1 MDEETKKS
9 RCIAFST
16 SVEGSPPTGGMR
28 RPQTDGFSAVNLRR
42 IALGLNFRLSAH
54 MSPQRFPQEIAMHGH
69 ARRDAFL
76 TLVENDF
83 PHADATP
90 PGVPARDGDAALIDA
105 YSRTVVSAAE
115 SVSPAVLK
123 IDVRRRVRT
132 PRGDEEVAGSGS
144 GFIFTPDGLI
154 LTNSHVAG
162 GASKLS
168 VTFND
173 GQTAEADLVGDDP
186 HTDLAL
192 IRVSGSR
199 LPTATLGSS
208 RGLRVGQLAIAIGNP
223 YGFEC
228 TVTSGVVSALGRSLR
243 SQSGRLI
250 DDVIQTDAALNPG
263 NSGGPLLDSRGE
275 VIGVNTAIIAAAQ
288 GICFA
293 TSIDTAQIV
302 VTQLLRHGR
311 VRRGYI
317 GVAGQ
322 NTSLPRRLVRHFD
335 LPRESGVRVIFVE
348 AESPAQAADIKEGDV
363 IVEWDLVPVA
373 GIDDLHRLLTEDY
386 LHREAE
392 VTVIRRTKKLLR
404 RITPVELTP
413 R

>member
-1 MDEETKKS
+1 MQAAARGRAHLVLVDDH
-9 RCIAFST
+9 AAA
-16 SVEGSPPTGGMR
+16 GSSHPTA
-28 RPQTDGFSAVNLRR
+28 P
-42 IALGLNFRLSAH
+42 
-54 MSPQRFPQEIAMHGH
+54 E
-69 ARRDAFL
+69 
-76 TLVENDF
+76 
-83 PHADATP
+83 
-90 PGVPARDGDAALIDA
+90 PARSNDAALLDA
-105 YSRTVVSAAE
+105 YSRAVVAAAE
-115 SVSPAVLK
+115 AISPAVVK
-123 IDVRRRVRT
+123 IDVQRKVRT
-132 PRGDEEVAGSGS
+132 PQGVREGNGSGS

-162 GASKLS
+162 GAAKLL

-173 GQTAEADLVGDDP
+173 GVTTDADLIGDDP

-192 IRVSGSR
+192 IRVSGGR
-199 LPTATLGSS
+199 LPVVQLGSS

-228 TVTSGVVSALGRSLR
+228 TVTAGVVSALGRSLR

-263 NSGGPLLDSRGE
+263 NSGGPLVDSRGE

-293 TSIDTAQIV
+293 TAVDTTKIV
-302 VTQLLRHGR
+302 VAQLLRHGR

-322 NTSLPRRLVRHFD
+322 NTALPRRLVRHFE
-335 LPRESGVRVIFVE
+335 LPVESGVRVLSVE
-348 AESPAQAADIKEGDV
+348 DASPARAAGLEEGDV
-363 IVEWDLVPVA
+363 IVQWDGRPIA

-386 LHREAE
+386 LGRSAAL
-392 VTVIRRTKKLLR
+392 TLIRRAQKLVR
-404 RITPVELTP
+404 QITPVELP
-413 R
+413 AR